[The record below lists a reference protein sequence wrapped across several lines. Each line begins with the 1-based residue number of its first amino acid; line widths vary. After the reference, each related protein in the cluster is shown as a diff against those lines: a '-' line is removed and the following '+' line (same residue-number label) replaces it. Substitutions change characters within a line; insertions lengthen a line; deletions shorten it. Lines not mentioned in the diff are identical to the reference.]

1 MSIHATLQR
10 AGLSLA
16 TLLAAAVSLDAAA
29 AISELPRERVSGT
42 ASYVSGGV
50 SDEAARAFESAFRG
64 YPLVVKLFEH
74 DGARDIY
81 TADARVTITDRRGK
95 TVLDDRADG
104 PFMLVRLPAGE
115 YQVAATLNGRALAPH
130 RVHVTEHGHA
140 SSTFVFP
147 SGTD

>member
-1 MSIHATLQR
+1 MEIHAFLQR
-10 AGLSLA
+10 AGLALA
-16 TLLAAAVSLDAAA
+16 TVLSAALSFDAAA

-50 SDEAARAFESAFRG
+50 SDEAAKAFESAFRG

-74 DGARDIY
+74 DGVRDIY
-81 TADARVTITDRRGK
+81 TADARVTITDRQGK

-104 PFMLVRLPAGE
+104 PFMLVRLPAGD
-115 YQVAATLNGRALAPH
+115 YRVAATLNGHALPPH
-130 RVHVTEHGHA
+130 GVHVTEHGHA

-147 SGTD
+147 AGTD